1 MTTNSA
7 RSVRE
12 RNEDRCR
19 HIVDSAAPLVVED
32 LAWDAVGDVAVP
44 GEVLGSLV
52 YMRDVEGFTD
62 RDLVGLTAHRTTLG
76 DPIIR
81 PFLDIWRAEEAGHT
95 AAIDRY
101 LVAYGAARDVAI
113 PARQLPPPATAP

>member
-1 MTTNSA
+1 MTTLERT

-12 RNEDRCR
+12 RNEERCR
-19 HIVDSAAPLVVED
+19 HIVGSAAPLVVDD
-32 LAWDAVGDVAVP
+32 LAWDAVGEVP
-44 GEVLGSLV
+44 VPDEVIGSLV

-81 PFLDIWRAEEAGHT
+81 PFLDIWRSEEAGHT

-101 LVAYGAARDVAI
+101 LVDYGDARGIAI
-113 PARQLPPPATAP
+113 PARQLPPP